1 MHARGR
7 VHAIRVGLHGA
18 HAADCTIQLVSS
30 GKTTSRG
37 CSIQDKLRTRMCKY
51 ADVLESVVVLD
62 SGAKTRVDT
71 WVSVEMEED
80 VQPANR
86 RGRRRPRTTQT
97 VQYMANIL
105 RFLQVTGTATATH
118 SGDRQPL
125 PEPVV
130 DMRFVVRLAV
140 CELWVTKEVYPEAGS
155 DLLVADSQWSKDGK
169 TLYPVDLST
178 FQCKYNTGMYD
189 NKRYFFKPYNV
200 SRRL

>member
-1 MHARGR
+1 
-7 VHAIRVGLHGA
+7 
-18 HAADCTIQLVSS
+18 
-30 GKTTSRG
+30 
-37 CSIQDKLRTRMCKY
+37 MCKY